1 MGWLWV
7 LGMRLLGF
15 VGPSNLE
22 RKQEWDFCCVL
33 SGGTHLLPQPVNP
46 VPGALLVPLP
56 GQPLPSQP
64 GCAFLC
70 SSGTRSGSN
79 EDLSQI
85 QALML
90 SLSPSPPTP
99 IILPWMIDVPY
110 PAWLQYIHCHA
121 EDVVNSLLVF
131 HIKAADIF

>member
-1 MGWLWV
+1 M

-15 VGPSNLE
+15 VGTSNSE
-22 RKQEWDFCCVL
+22 RKQEWDFCRVL
-33 SGGTHLLPQPVNP
+33 SGGTHPLPQPVNP

-64 GCAFLC
+64 GCAFQC
-70 SSGTRSGSN
+70 SSGTHSGSN
-79 EDLSQI
+79 EDLSPI

-99 IILPWMIDVPY
+99 IILLRMIDVPY

-121 EDVVNSLLVF
+121 EDVVNSLLLF
-131 HIKAADIF
+131 HIKATDVF